1 MSEYIIWKRLYLE
14 TEQLIA
20 YIKNADKKT
29 PVKVYLQ
36 AKQPLSFP
44 ECKVFGQEVQIV
56 FGEWKKIEP
65 ILLHHKNEIE
75 LIEIENNCR
84 NSALALLNYQNINA
98 RIEPGAIIREQVTIH
113 DHAIIMMGA
122 IINVNASI
130 GERTMVDMGAVIG
143 ASVIVKADC
152 HIGANAVLAGVIEP
166 ASAKPV
172 IVEEQVLI
180 GAGAVVLEGVHI
192 GKGALIGAG
201 AVVINDVGDN
211 EIVVGVPARFIK
223 MTDQRSL
230 DKNKIENDLRNL
242 K

>member
-1 MSEYIIWKRLYLE
+1 ME

-29 PVKVYLQ
+29 PVKIYLQ
-36 AKQPLSFP
+36 AKIPLKFP
-44 ECKVFGQEVQIV
+44 ECKVFGEEMQIV

-65 ILLHHKNEIE
+65 ILLQHQHEIE

-98 RIEPGAIIREQVTIH
+98 RIEPGAIIREQVMIH
-113 DHAIIMMGA
+113 DQAIIMMGA

-130 GERTMVDMGAVIG
+130 GERTMIDMGAVVG
-143 ASVIVKADC
+143 ASVVVKADC
-152 HIGANAVLAGVIEP
+152 HIGANAVLAGVLEP

-172 IVEEQVLI
+172 IIEEQVLI

-192 GKGALIGAG
+192 GKGAIIGAG
-201 AVVINDVGDN
+201 AIVTKDVGNN
-211 EIVVGVPARFIK
+211 EIVAGVPARFIK
-223 MTDQRSL
+223 MKDQRSF
-230 DKNKIENDLRNL
+230 DKNWIEEDLRNI